1 MRRQLVHQLW
11 IAAAAVV
18 ICFTTLGGAALWD
31 EDEPL
36 YATCAWEMLQRGD
49 WVVPYYNGEMFPDKP
64 PLMFWMMIAGYEIFG
79 RNEFAVRFWS
89 ALLGVGTGLLTYHL
103 GRLLFRAE
111 VGLWAGLVVCSSL
124 IFTVSARA
132 ATVDSALTF
141 FTTLGVLLFVAGG
154 IARKGRLDRTAKD
167 TARPAPTPSG
177 RALEFVPRSFSVAVA
192 IWAAMGVAV
201 LAKGPIGLL
210 LPMASLGLFVMLMN
224 HQERTLSAGSAAPAD
239 GPKGRIARLW
249 SALGPA
255 NFLRS
260 LWQLRPLT
268 GLVVVLA
275 VAGPWFV
282 LVGIRDDQWLQQFFA
297 KFNWRPFTE
306 PILGHSGPIW
316 YHVPSV
322 LIGFFP
328 WSIFMVPMLLDWYRG
343 LRRQDAWRVGYLL
356 IACWGGVFF
365 VFWSI
370 CKTKLPHYLLPAY
383 PALALATGTFIDRW
397 LARPERVSRWWFR
410 VALGIAVFVGFGIS
424 VGVPLAASVYA
435 PGEEPL
441 GLIGLVL
448 VFGGGLCL
456 YFLER
461 DRPRPVMVCYAVT
474 SVALLVAVFGLGALR
489 IDRHQFAKPLVDE
502 VRAHCS
508 GRPQM
513 AGYRFIQESVVYYAA
528 QPVPYFEHSDK
539 LRAFLDVSQNAYV
552 LTTDRHAEELL
563 AEFPGEFDEVARRS
577 RFLRGD
583 EVVVLAR
590 RNTITIPQTAG
601 KTSDSRRR

>member
-1 MRRQLVHQLW
+1 MRRQLLHQLW
-11 IAAAAVV
+11 IAAAAAV
-18 ICFTTLGGAALWD
+18 ICFTTLGSAALWD

-64 PLMFWMMIAGYEIFG
+64 PLMFWMMIAGYEVFG
-79 RNEFAVRFWS
+79 RTEFAVRFWS

-124 IFTVSARA
+124 IFTISARA

-141 FTTLGVLLFVAGG
+141 FTTLGILLFVAGG
-154 IARKGRLDRTAKD
+154 IAGKSRLDK
-167 TARPAPTPSG
+167 TARDAAGADTTRCG
-177 RALEFVPRSFSVAVA
+177 RVLEFVPRSFAMLAA

-224 HQERTLSAGSAAPAD
+224 HQARTLSARTAAPNI
-239 GPKGRIARLW
+239 GWKGRIAGLA

-268 GLVVVLA
+268 GVIVVLA

-282 LVGIRDDQWLQQFFA
+282 LVGIRDDQWLHQFFA
-297 KFNWRPFTE
+297 KFNWRPFTQ
-306 PILGHSGPIW
+306 PILGHQGPVW
-316 YHVPSV
+316 YHVPSI

-328 WSIFMVPMLLDWYRG
+328 WSIFMVPMFLDWYRG
-343 LRRQDAWRVGYLL
+343 LRRQDAWCVGYLL
-356 IACWGGVFF
+356 IACWLGVFF

-383 PALALATGTFIDRW
+383 PALALATGAFIDRW
-397 LARPERVSRWWFR
+397 LALPQRVNRWWFR
-410 VALGIAVFVGFGIS
+410 VALGIAVVVGFGIS
-424 VGVPLAASVYA
+424 IAVPLAASIYA

-448 VFGGGLCL
+448 VFGGGLSL

-474 SVALLVAVFGLGALR
+474 SVALLLAVFGLGTAR
-489 IDRHQFAKPLVDE
+489 IDRYQFAKPLVDQ
-502 VRAHCS
+502 VRAHCP
-508 GRPQM
+508 GGPQM
-513 AGYRFIQESVVYYAA
+513 AGYRFTQESVVYYAA
-528 QPVPYFEHSDK
+528 QPVPYFEDSDE
-539 LRAFLDVSQNAYV
+539 LRTFLDSSKDAYV
-552 LTTDRHAEELL
+552 LTTDRHAQQLL
-563 AEFPGEFDEVARRS
+563 AEFPGEFDEVTRRN
-577 RFLRGD
+577 RFLRS
-583 EVVVLAR
+583 EQVVVLAR
-590 RNTITIPQTAG
+590 RDAMSIPQTAA
-601 KTSDSRRR
+601 KTSNNRRQ